1 MTRNSGPDDGGVI
14 TRPGRRALHMPRSP
28 QVDPRAPAH
37 ERNAVRVVTDP
48 ELGRVIGDLSQVIKT
63 MVPRVLGTRTY
74 VLDAQGTATDQ
85 YRVPY
90 ACLSVISE
98 SAAKLTVASSP
109 LQGAAPGAGSG
120 QGRVPANGFA
130 VLNLAGNA
138 WAVYGG
144 AAGELI
150 TVTAYTQPQPPAAA
164 RLV

>member
-85 YRVPY
+85 YRVP
-90 ACLSVISE
+90 
-98 SAAKLTVASSP
+98 
-109 LQGAAPGAGSG
+109 
-120 QGRVPANGFA
+120 ANGFA